1 MEIKINHL
9 TYGIM
14 NIAIEIRSKDHTNYE
29 VKITDVTLYKNNHIK
44 NREISNLKLNTLNP
58 DSLEILKTSK
68 DYPRNMIIGIIKSS
82 LDMAFA
88 GININTHRDELTT
101 KREQSQNKALLL
113 AKKNFSGYAH
123 VPKVIN
129 W

>member
-14 NIAIEIRSKDHTNYE
+14 NIAIETRSKDHTNYE
-29 VKITDVTLYKNNHIK
+29 VKITDVTLYRDNHIK

-68 DYPRNMIIGIIKSS
+68 DYPRNMIIGIIKASLSVTFTSS
-82 LDMAFA
+82 
-88 GININTHRDELTT
+88 NINMHRDELTT
-101 KREQSQNKALLL
+101 NREKSQNRALLL
-113 AKKNFSGYAH
+113 AKKSFAGYAYM
-123 VPKVIN
+123 PKVIN
-129 W
+129 R

>member
-1 MEIKINHL
+1 
-9 TYGIM
+9 M

-29 VKITDVTLYKNNHIK
+29 VKITDVTLYRNNHIK

-82 LDMAFA
+82 LGMTFA

-101 KREQSQNKALLL
+101 KREQSQNKTLLL
-113 AKKNFSGYAH
+113 AKKNFSGYAYT
-123 VPKVIN
+123 PKVIN